1 MPPADLPTAEEIC
14 DFLMRFTGRDQNCC
28 KRKWVSYGWVSEAG
42 CKRLCNE
49 SSILECVLVFGVGN
63 RTHAAFL
70 VLSFCVESVLAQ
82 DGQLPPEYPGRPEE
96 YNEDGRVGLSTLQ
109 CNLETS
115 VMNESDFFTLNLA
128 MVVPENTAKGSVKE
142 LVPY

>member
-1 MPPADLPTAEEIC
+1 M
-14 DFLMRFTGRDQNCC
+14 
-28 KRKWVSYGWVSEAG
+28 
-42 CKRLCNE
+42 
-49 SSILECVLVFGVGN
+49 
-63 RTHAAFL
+63 
-70 VLSFCVESVLAQ
+70 LSFRVESVLAQ

-109 CNLETS
+109 CNRETS

-128 MVVPENTAKGSVKE
+128 MVIPENTAKGSVKE